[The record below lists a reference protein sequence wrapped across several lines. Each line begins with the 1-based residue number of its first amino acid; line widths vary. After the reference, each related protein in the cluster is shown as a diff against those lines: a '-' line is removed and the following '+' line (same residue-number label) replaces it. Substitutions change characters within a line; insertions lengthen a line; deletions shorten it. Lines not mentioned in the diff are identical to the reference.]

1 MKNKL
6 TKIYNIFKQI
16 ENLNGNVGWDQT
28 KSFYYF
34 YENNKLVD
42 CWKLLYGLFCENK
55 NLKPS
60 VFGITLLELRKYSN
74 GFSVIYE
81 FEELNE
87 IPILV
92 ATFSRNGKH
101 QISGKVK
108 VEETSV
114 SEAKVVEFVDGVNV
128 DEDFDDE
135 GSPANEDDLQFIL
148 KSDLSFATN
157 FNNLLKKHNVDLNWV
172 KIYLI
177 KLDELTINE
186 LKDFEFVED
195 RIETHKSDY
204 EDVLIIQDRI
214 SKNFDVIETYF
225 ESNYWKHAEKYVA
238 TDFGSYDEAA
248 AFCKDGNYNIRSNDN
263 IQSNDVEIDFL
274 HVDDLDLSLLVYNNL
289 VVCFHNDN
297 DELIE
302 IKNESEVQEYLEL
315 YNDNRLFIFKN
326 ELADKGISENFKE
339 ELTGKCPS
347 FNIAGVIPDGLYST
361 SDCILF
367 LDYLNNECA
376 LKGVFHPDDSFQNY
390 CDSDGK
396 QIFTKNQIELYSK
409 YLDDMFEMDS
419 DGNSEFVKIGY
430 EDVYDFCMNYGNKEN
445 TDDSEIKDKLFEDEL
460 ESAKYIEKYL
470 RTPSKKG
477 SKIFFIIGSEAKKDF
492 EIDEIID
499 AISQENSSPS
509 FIRGEIIGN
518 NIYFYEIHVSKEPN
532 IVLNDYEETMHFKY
546 DITKNLFTEIEGYA
560 DERAELESGEDS
572 WNCAELIIDIIS
584 EEEQD
589 WKSTTP
595 AELKQ
600 FFAELKLDYQFNENS
615 EDYLGFINI
624 DTENDMTENY
634 SVMKYIVNN
643 TTKAEKY
650 ANFYGLTIQSAQ
662 EGELIVSI
670 MHSIDSNLE
679 INNISYYVTLIQ
691 NPKNENKYNL
701 KFYSDVKRLYLVGEC
716 ELSYKYPDF
725 PISDFIK
732 WLSPTFEKNIDPEGN
747 MYEVDDE
754 IFEMIQALEIK
765 KNR

>member
-135 GSPANEDDLQFIL
+135 GSPAN
-148 KSDLSFATN
+148 
-157 FNNLLKKHNVDLNWV
+157 
-172 KIYLI
+172 
-177 KLDELTINE
+177 
-186 LKDFEFVED
+186 
-195 RIETHKSDY
+195 
-204 EDVLIIQDRI
+204 
-214 SKNFDVIETYF
+214 
-225 ESNYWKHAEKYVA
+225 
-238 TDFGSYDEAA
+238 
-248 AFCKDGNYNIRSNDN
+248 
-263 IQSNDVEIDFL
+263 DVEIDFL

-289 VVCFHNDN
+289 VVCFHDDN

-302 IKNESEVQEYLEL
+302 IENESEVQEYLEL

-339 ELTGKCPS
+339 ELTGKCPP
-347 FNIAGVIPDGLYST
+347 FNIAGVIPYGLYST

-367 LDYLNNECA
+367 LDYLNNKCA
-376 LKGVFHPDDSFQNY
+376 LKGVFHPDDSFENY

-419 DGNSEFVKIGY
+419 DGNSEFVKLGY
-430 EDVYDFCMNYGNKEN
+430 EDVYDFCMNY
-445 TDDSEIKDKLFEDEL
+445 T
-460 ESAKYIEKYL
+460 
-470 RTPSKKG
+470 R
-477 SKIFFIIGSEAKKDF
+477 
-492 EIDEIID
+492 
-499 AISQENSSPS
+499 IS
-509 FIRGEIIGN
+509 
-518 NIYFYEIHVSKEPN
+518 
-532 IVLNDYEETMHFKY
+532 
-546 DITKNLFTEIEGYA
+546 
-560 DERAELESGEDS
+560 
-572 WNCAELIIDIIS
+572 W
-584 EEEQD
+584 
-589 WKSTTP
+589 
-595 AELKQ
+595 
-600 FFAELKLDYQFNENS
+600 
-615 EDYLGFINI
+615 
-624 DTENDMTENY
+624 
-634 SVMKYIVNN
+634 
-643 TTKAEKY
+643 
-650 ANFYGLTIQSAQ
+650 
-662 EGELIVSI
+662 
-670 MHSIDSNLE
+670 
-679 INNISYYVTLIQ
+679 
-691 NPKNENKYNL
+691 
-701 KFYSDVKRLYLVGEC
+701 
-716 ELSYKYPDF
+716 
-725 PISDFIK
+725 
-732 WLSPTFEKNIDPEGN
+732 
-747 MYEVDDE
+747 
-754 IFEMIQALEIK
+754 
-765 KNR
+765 

>member
-135 GSPANEDDLQFIL
+135 GSPANED
-148 KSDLSFATN
+148 
-157 FNNLLKKHNVDLNWV
+157 
-172 KIYLI
+172 
-177 KLDELTINE
+177 
-186 LKDFEFVED
+186 
-195 RIETHKSDY
+195 
-204 EDVLIIQDRI
+204 
-214 SKNFDVIETYF
+214 
-225 ESNYWKHAEKYVA
+225 
-238 TDFGSYDEAA
+238 
-248 AFCKDGNYNIRSNDN
+248 
-263 IQSNDVEIDFL
+263 VEIDFL

-289 VVCFHNDN
+289 VVCFHDDN

-347 FNIAGVIPDGLYST
+347 FNIAGVIPYGLYST

-367 LDYLNNECA
+367 LDYLNNECV
-376 LKGVFHPDDSFQNY
+376 LKGVFHPDDSFENY

-419 DGNSEFVKIGY
+419 DGNSEFVKLGY
-430 EDVYDFCMNYGNKEN
+430 EDVYDFCMNYVNKEN

-477 SKIFFIIGSEAKKDF
+477 SKIFFIMGSEAKKDF

-499 AISQENSSPS
+499 SISQNSSPS

-518 NIYFYEIHVSKEPN
+518 NIYFYEIHASKDSY

-560 DERAELESGEDS
+560 DERAELESGEDY

-584 EEEQD
+584 EEE
-589 WKSTTP
+589 
-595 AELKQ
+595 
-600 FFAELKLDYQFNENS
+600 
-615 EDYLGFINI
+615 
-624 DTENDMTENY
+624 
-634 SVMKYIVNN
+634 
-643 TTKAEKY
+643 
-650 ANFYGLTIQSAQ
+650 
-662 EGELIVSI
+662 
-670 MHSIDSNLE
+670 
-679 INNISYYVTLIQ
+679 
-691 NPKNENKYNL
+691 
-701 KFYSDVKRLYLVGEC
+701 
-716 ELSYKYPDF
+716 
-725 PISDFIK
+725 
-732 WLSPTFEKNIDPEGN
+732 
-747 MYEVDDE
+747 
-754 IFEMIQALEIK
+754 
-765 KNR
+765 